1 MHFFIAIRDYENDE
15 PGPDLNAV
23 GWTEQGA
30 REKAADLD
38 ARLPA
43 WAKKNPV
50 IGIHV
55 FGVIEVARQ
64 GGTLSPAGA
73 DR

>member
-15 PGPDLNAV
+15 PGPGLNAV

-38 ARLPA
+38 ARLPV
-43 WAKKNPV
+43 WARKNPV
-50 IGIHV
+50 VGIYE
-55 FGVIEVARQ
+55 FGVVEVTRQ
-64 GGTLSPAGA
+64 EGIPSPAGA